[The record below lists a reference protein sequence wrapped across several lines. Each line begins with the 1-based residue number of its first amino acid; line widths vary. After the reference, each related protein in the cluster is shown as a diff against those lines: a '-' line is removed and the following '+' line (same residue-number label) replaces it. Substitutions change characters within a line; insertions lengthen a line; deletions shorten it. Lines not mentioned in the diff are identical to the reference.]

1 MPTGLIAKENIGFGG
16 MSKSFGRPPE
26 PFFSVRLKPLGAIG
40 IDRDVI
46 IYGDEATLD
55 FMSELKIPWG
65 NAEPAVWDSLQAG
78 WQWSWNVRTKLLTI
92 RDASGNI
99 TLRQSASWS
108 ELAVAADVLESH
120 QFLYRF
126 DGASLPDVFLIATKE
141 NGSRKADGEDILW
154 GEFDR
159 YLSAAYHA
167 LFGRLCHWLDGP
179 GYGKADDAPYTAIE
193 DLRKAISAKVGELSA
208 NGLWP
213 QNLLLAAA
221 GGIGVP
227 KKVPREAMVTAL
239 GKYLMLSMLTA
250 SMLQADKP
258 CYEPWMLWQMFK
270 WLQKSTYIELEDKIF
285 DLSPNWG

>member
-16 MSKSFGRPPE
+16 MSKSFGRPLE

-40 IDRDVI
+40 IDKDVI
-46 IYGDEATLD
+46 VYGDEATLD

-65 NAEPAVWDSLQAG
+65 SADPAAWDSLQTG

-154 GEFDR
+154 GEFDQ

-167 LFGRLCHWLDGP
+167 LFIRLCSWMEGP
-179 GYGKADDAPYTAIE
+179 GCGKSDDTAYSAIE
-193 DLRKAISAKVGELSA
+193 DLRKAISAKIIDLSSS
-208 NGLWP
+208 GGWTH
-213 QNLLLAAA
+213 NLLPDEKAFV
-221 GGIGVP
+221 GVP
-227 KKVPREAMVTAL
+227 KKVPREAMVIAI

-250 SMLQADKP
+250 SMLQAGKP

-270 WLQKSTYIELEDKIF
+270 WLQKGTYIELDDKIF